1 MSRLSQ
7 PLYVAYGGL
16 LTWLAYCAVQS
27 ARNNA
32 PWACAVFVLGS
43 LLAVVAFV
51 REGDLEDALRREAVR
66 AERDARAGSRP
77 TTDAVDAVA
86 TVALAAACCEPW
98 WASAGADHDPT
109 CPNHQ
114 HRSAA

>member
-1 MSRLSQ
+1 MSRLSR

-16 LTWLAYCAVQS
+16 LTWLAYCAMQS
-27 ARNNA
+27 ARNGA
-32 PWACAVFVLGS
+32 WWACAVFVFGS

-66 AERDARAGSRP
+66 AERDARLGAIG
-77 TTDAVDAVA
+77 TTDADDAA
-86 TVALAAACCEPW
+86 AKVALAAACCESW
-98 WASAGADHDPT
+98 WTSCGADHDPT
-109 CPNHQ
+109 CPHR